1 MWKFLSLLE
10 VVGKLGRCEVD
21 RGIHI
26 SWLLHI
32 RYSISC
38 AHQLITHLLTNQAQF
53 NILLPSTPR
62 FRYQTIPSSFQ
73 TTMNTC
79 FVSSKSYLPTFNRL
93 RHVWWRVQNTK
104 LPNTQVSPVSYF
116 SLPLG
121 PKYLPHHRLFFP
133 LTQKLPGG
141 PHRVASVSVGWHW
154 RCCCSLILVIRRF
167 HSGAAEGATMCLWV
181 NRSRRFEGIKIKSKL
196 NDLMFSHI
204 ITYCV
209 LG

>member
-1 MWKFLSLLE
+1 MWKLLE
-10 VVGKLGRCEVD
+10 VVGKVGCCEVD

-32 RYSISC
+32 HNSISC
-38 AHQLITHLLTNQAQF
+38 AHQLINHSLTNHAQF
-53 NILLPSTPR
+53 NLLLPFTHR
-62 FRYQTIPSSFQ
+62 FRCQPIPSSSP
-73 TTMNTC
+73 TTMYTK
-79 FVSSKSYLPTFNRL
+79 FVSCKFCLPTFNRL

-133 LTQKLPGG
+133 LTQKLADG

-154 RCCCSLILVIRRF
+154 RCCCPLVLVIRRF
-167 HSGAAEGATMCLWV
+167 HSGAAEGATSV
-181 NRSRRFEGIKIKSKL
+181 AG
-196 NDLMFSHI
+196 
-204 ITYCV
+204 
-209 LG
+209 